1 MTAEERLNHD
11 LLTAA
16 ESGDLKKVKSS
27 LELGAFLECRD
38 ENQHTP
44 LFNATINGHLSIVKY
59 LVGKNADIN
68 AQSSTSYY
76 PTVLHAAVLSRQ
88 LEVAKYLI
96 ANNVEVDG
104 CDTSGMTSLHHC
116 CYSKDLEVVK
126 LLVENKADV
135 NAKDLE
141 DKTPVLMAV
150 SLDGLSGSF
159 NLNIF
164 LEKLTF
170 SCLNIH

>member
-27 LELGAFLECRD
+27 LELGAFIECRD
-38 ENQHTP
+38 EEQHTP
-44 LFNATINGHLSIVKY
+44 LINATINGHLPIVKF
-59 LVGKNADIN
+59 LIGKNADMN
-68 AQSSTSYY
+68 AQSSSYY

-96 ANNVEVDG
+96 ANNVEVDA

-126 LLVENKADV
+126 LLVENHADV
-135 NAKDLE
+135 NVKDLE

-150 SLDGLSGSF
+150 SLDGLSGNF
-159 NLNIF
+159 KLNILF
-164 LEKLTF
+164 FEKLTF